1 MARGKLKRL
10 RAQRD
15 IKMRQSEKTQ
25 IQHLYASMDETE
37 KGIFRTLTTP
47 IVSKEILNQSNHIH
61 RVANV

>member
-25 IQHLYASMDETE
+25 IQHLYALMDETE